1 MTSTFWPAPLLLAL
15 PVLTGGAPGTETVRN
30 TTSDAAQQATAPR
43 AGGSC
48 FLLHEIG
55 VGEIRRAPSEACR
68 TRVSPQS
75 TFKIPHALAA
85 LDAGVIT
92 GADSSF
98 PYDGSTQSFEA
109 WRRDHTLS
117 SAMRFSVVWWFQR
130 VATKLGATRERE
142 YLRRLGYGNADPSS
156 GLTTF
161 WLGGSLTISPEEQEQ
176 FLLRFYGNRLP
187 VSQHAM
193 RTVREVLVQPTGV
206 IVNAL
211 GEYPFDGPWPAGTV
225 VSAKT
230 GSGRDQSGSA
240 VRWLVGHVS
249 RGGRSWV
256 FVSCVIGDDSTP
268 PFAAVDLA
276 AAALRRDGV
285 L

>member
-1 MTSTFWPAPLLLAL
+1 MTSTPRAASV
-15 PVLTGGAPGTETVRN
+15 VLTLLVLTAGALEISAVWRVGA
-30 TTSDAAQQATAPR
+30 DGAQQAAAPL

-55 VGEIRRAPSEACR
+55 VGEVRRAPVEACR

-75 TFKIPHALAA
+75 TFKVPHALAA

-98 PYDGSTQSFEA
+98 SYDGSTQPFAA
-109 WRRDHTLS
+109 WRRDHTLA

-130 VATKLGATRERE
+130 VAERLGATRERE
-142 YLRRLGYGNADPSS
+142 YLRRFDYGNADPSS

-161 WLGGSLTISPEEQEQ
+161 WLGGSLTISPEEQAQ
-176 FLLRFYGNRLP
+176 FVLRLYGNKLP
-187 VSQHAM
+187 VTQHAM
-193 RTVREVLVQPTGV
+193 RTVREVLVQPVGMV
-206 IVNAL
+206 VNAT
-211 GEYPFDGPWPAGTV
+211 GEHPFGGAWPPGTV
-225 VSAKT
+225 LSAKT
-230 GSGRDQSGSA
+230 GSGRDRSGSA

-249 RGGRSWV
+249 RGDRSWV
-256 FVSCVIGDDSTP
+256 FVSCVIGNDSTP
-268 PFAAVDLA
+268 PLAAVDLA
-276 AAALRRDGV
+276 AHALRRDGV

>member
-1 MTSTFWPAPLLLAL
+1 
-15 PVLTGGAPGTETVRN
+15 
-30 TTSDAAQQATAPR
+30 
-43 AGGSC
+43 
-48 FLLHEIG
+48 
-55 VGEIRRAPSEACR
+55 VGEVRRAPSEACG

-85 LDAGVIT
+85 LDSGVLS

-98 PYDGSTQSFEA
+98 AYDGSTQPFEA

-117 SAMRFSVVWWFQR
+117 SAMRYSVVWWFQR
-130 VATKLGATRERE
+130 VAETIGATRERE
-142 YLRRLGYGNADPSS
+142 YLRRFAYGNADPSS

-176 FLLRFYGNRLP
+176 FLLRLFGNKLP
-187 VSQHAM
+187 VTQHAM
-193 RTVREVLVQPTGV
+193 RTVREVLLQPTGV
-206 IVNAL
+206 IVNAT
-211 GEYPFDGPWPAGTV
+211 GEHPFGDTWPPGTV

-230 GSGRDQSGSA
+230 GGGTDKSGRD

-256 FVSCVIGDDSTP
+256 FVSCVIGGDSTP
-268 PFAAVDLA
+268 PLAAVDLA
-276 AAALRRDGV
+276 VQALQREGV